1 MARTVSIG
9 TQDFEKMI
17 QRNCF
22 YVDKTGF
29 IKEWWESEDEVTL
42 ITRPRRFGKTLNM
55 SMLNCFFSNK
65 YADRGE
71 LFEKLEIWKDG
82 KYREIQG
89 TYPVI
94 FLSFAGVKGNTFEL
108 SKKQIYD
115 KIIELYESNR
125 FLLKSDCMSDTEKAR
140 YISFLEKPLEEDVSF
155 KLNELS
161 NYLSRYYGKK
171 VIILLDEYD
180 TPMQEA
186 YVNGYWEELVAFT
199 RSLFNSTFKTNPY
212 LERAIMTG
220 ITTAEYSA
228 VRKFAKQT
236 SNGSAK
242 AETMSKESIFS
253 DLNNLEVVTTLT
265 PKYETAFGFTEEE
278 VFKALDEQGLSDKKN
293 DVKIWY
299 DGFRFGSK
307 NDIYNPWSIIN
318 CLDKKKIALY
328 WAESSSNGLI
338 NSLVQKGSSNIK
350 MMVEELINGSTINVP
365 IDEQIVFSE
374 LDYSEDAVWSLMLA
388 SGYLKVVSSEE
399 LNLIRESD
407 NEYELALT
415 NREILFMFK
424 KMILRWFSP
433 AKNETNEF
441 IKALI
446 SGDIESMNEYM
457 NDVAL
462 RTFSSFDTGKHTSEK
477 KAPENLASCYDCQGV
492 ANGSSLNYSS
502 NLYAMTEQS
511 SRFFHGF
518 VLGLMVD
525 QSENY
530 IITSN
535 RESGFGRYDIMLE
548 PKDKQTQKYPGIV
561 IEFKVINPRKE
572 NSLEETV
579 EAALKQ
585 IEDRNYDTELI
596 NRGVN
601 KENIHHYGF
610 AFKSKEVLIDG
621 N

>member
-9 TQDFEKMI
+9 NQDFEKMI

-22 YVDKTGF
+22 YVDKTSF
-29 IKEWWESEDEVTL
+29 IKEWWENEDEVTL

-55 SMLNCFFSNK
+55 SMLKFFFSNK

-71 LFEKLEIWKDG
+71 LFEGLEIWEDE

-94 FLSFAGVKGNTFEL
+94 FFSFAKI
-108 SKKQIYD
+108 KQTTYKETIEKIK
-115 KIIELYESNR
+115 KIIFDLYQEYAFIGKWDGLTDKEKENFNNISY
-125 FLLKSDCMSDTEKAR
+125 DMSDVIAQEA
-140 YISFLEKPLEEDVSF
+140 IVD
-155 KLNELS
+155 LS

-199 RSLFNSTFKTNPY
+199 RSMFNAVFKSNPY

-220 ITTAEYSA
+220 ITR
-228 VRKFAKQT
+228 V
-236 SNGSAK
+236 
-242 AETMSKESIFS
+242 SKESIFS
-253 DLNNLEVVTTLT
+253 DLNNLVVVTTT
-265 PKYETAFGFTEEE
+265 SNQYETAFGFTEEE
-278 VFKALDEQGLSDKKN
+278 VFNALDEHGILDKKGE
-293 DVKIWY
+293 VKKWY
-299 DGFRFGSK
+299 DGFTFGDK
-307 NDIYNPWSIIN
+307 KDIYNPWSIIN
-318 CLDKKKIALY
+318 LLKFKTFKTY
-328 WAESSSNGLI
+328 WADSSSNGLI
-338 NSLVQKGSSNIK
+338 NSLVKTGSSYIK
-350 MMVEELINGSTINVP
+350 TMMEMLLKGETINVP

-388 SGYLKVVSSEE
+388 SGYLKVVSAEP
-399 LNLIRESD
+399 LVGNRRKARR
-407 NEYELALT
+407 YTLALT
-415 NREILFMFK
+415 NLEIQVMFED
-424 KMILRWFSP
+424 MILRWFSP
-433 AKNETNEF
+433 AKSETNEF

-446 SGDIESMNEYM
+446 TGDIESMNEYM

-462 RTFSSFDTGKHTSEK
+462 RTFSSFDSGKHTSEK
-477 KAPENLASCYDCQGV
+477 KAPENFY
-492 ANGSSLNYSS
+492 
-502 NLYAMTEQS
+502 
-511 SRFFHGF
+511 HGF

-548 PKDKQTQKYPGIV
+548 PKDKQSKKYPGIV

-585 IEDRNYDTELI
+585 IEEKNYDAELI
-596 NRGVN
+596 NRGVD

-610 AFKSKEVLIDG
+610 AFRNKEVLIDG
-621 N
+621 R

>member
-1 MARTVSIG
+1 MDMARTVSIG

-71 LFEKLEIWKDG
+71 LFEKLEIWKDE
-82 KYREIQG
+82 KYCEIQG

-220 ITTAEYSA
+220 ITR
-228 VRKFAKQT
+228 V
-236 SNGSAK
+236 
-242 AETMSKESIFS
+242 SKESIFS
-253 DLNNLEVVTTLT
+253 DLNNLKVITVTNEEYS
-265 PKYETAFGFTEEE
+265 KCFGFTEKE
-278 VFKALDEQGLSDKKN
+278 VFDALDEQGISGEKEK
-293 DVKIWY
+293 VKLWY
-299 DGFRFGSK
+299 DGFTFGKSK
-307 NDIYNPWSIIN
+307 DIYNPWSIIN
-318 CLDKKKIALY
+318 FLDEKNYKTY
-328 WAESSSNGLI
+328 WADSSSNGLI

-365 IDEQIVFSE
+365 IDEQ
-374 LDYSEDAVWSLMLA
+374 
-388 SGYLKVVSSEE
+388 
-399 LNLIRESD
+399 
-407 NEYELALT
+407 
-415 NREILFMFK
+415 
-424 KMILRWFSP
+424 
-433 AKNETNEF
+433 
-441 IKALI
+441 
-446 SGDIESMNEYM
+446 
-457 NDVAL
+457 
-462 RTFSSFDTGKHTSEK
+462 
-477 KAPENLASCYDCQGV
+477 
-492 ANGSSLNYSS
+492 SSL
-502 NLYAMTEQS
+502 
-511 SRFFHGF
+511 FFHGF

-548 PKDKQTQKYPGIV
+548 PKDKQSQKYPGIV

-621 N
+621 R

>member
-65 YADRGE
+65 YADRGD
-71 LFEKLEIWKDG
+71 LFEKLEIWKDE

-94 FLSFAGVKGNTFEL
+94 FLSFANIKQNSYKGTII
-108 SKKQIYD
+108 KIK
-115 KIIELYESNR
+115 KIICDEFQKYVFLKDWDGLTEVEKKHIRELDY
-125 FLLKSDCMSDTEKAR
+125 DMSDESAQEA
-140 YISFLEKPLEEDVSF
+140 IND
-155 KLNELS
+155 LS

-220 ITTAEYSA
+220 ITR
-228 VRKFAKQT
+228 V
-236 SNGSAK
+236 
-242 AETMSKESIFS
+242 SKESIFS

-433 AKNETNEF
+433 AKSETNEF

-462 RTFSSFDTGKHTSEK
+462 RTFSSFDSGKHTSEK
-477 KAPENLASCYDCQGV
+477 KAPEN
-492 ANGSSLNYSS
+492 
-502 NLYAMTEQS
+502 
-511 SRFFHGF
+511 FFHGF

-585 IEDRNYDTELI
+585 IEEKNYDAELI

-621 N
+621 R

>member
-65 YADRGE
+65 YADRRE

-94 FLSFAGVKGNTFEL
+94 FMSFAEIKQNNYNDAVEKIKRIICEVCQQFDFLKNWDGLTETE
-108 SKKQIYD
+108 KKNISNISYD
-115 KIIELYESNR
+115 
-125 FLLKSDCMSDTEKAR
+125 MSDVMAQDLIK
-140 YISFLEKPLEEDVSF
+140 
-155 KLNELS
+155 NMS

-220 ITTAEYSA
+220 ITR
-228 VRKFAKQT
+228 V
-236 SNGSAK
+236 
-242 AETMSKESIFS
+242 SKESIFS

-278 VFKALDEQGLSDKKN
+278 VFKALDEQGLSDKKK

-433 AKNETNEF
+433 AKSETNEF

-462 RTFSSFDTGKHTSEK
+462 RTFSSFDSGKHTSEK
-477 KAPENLASCYDCQGV
+477 KAPEN
-492 ANGSSLNYSS
+492 
-502 NLYAMTEQS
+502 
-511 SRFFHGF
+511 FFHGF

-585 IEDRNYDTELI
+585 IEEKNYDAELI

-621 N
+621 R

>member
-65 YADRGE
+65 YADRRE

-94 FLSFAGVKGNTFEL
+94 FMSFAEIKQNNYNDAVEKIKRIICEVCQQFDFLKNWDGLTETE
-108 SKKQIYD
+108 KKNISNISYD
-115 KIIELYESNR
+115 
-125 FLLKSDCMSDTEKAR
+125 MSDVMAQDLIK
-140 YISFLEKPLEEDVSF
+140 
-155 KLNELS
+155 NMS

-220 ITTAEYSA
+220 ITR
-228 VRKFAKQT
+228 V
-236 SNGSAK
+236 
-242 AETMSKESIFS
+242 SKESIFS

-433 AKNETNEF
+433 AKSETNEF

-477 KAPENLASCYDCQGV
+477 KAPEN
-492 ANGSSLNYSS
+492 
-502 NLYAMTEQS
+502 
-511 SRFFHGF
+511 FFHGF

-585 IEDRNYDTELI
+585 IEEKNYDAELI
-596 NRGVN
+596 NRGV
-601 KENIHHYGF
+601 KEENIHHYGF